1 MALDVCMPIQ
11 NNNKKTARDKPWMTE
26 QLKVSIQ
33 KYLTDGGKLRNRKK
47 RETLFKSLSEDNEK
61 NTTQIKFKPLK
72 RRTQTSG
79 GTSSLKSLVVK
90 NHLEG

>member
-47 RETLFKSLSEDNEK
+47 RETLFKSLSEGNEK
-61 NTTQIKFKPLK
+61 LLHKLN
-72 RRTQTSG
+72 
-79 GTSSLKSLVVK
+79 SSP
-90 NHLEG
+90 